1 MTTVQDPTTLP
12 PSLLYVPAIKSHFF
26 AKALASAA
34 GGLILDLED
43 SVLPRDK
50 AQARENLR
58 IFLEENPA
66 PKKEIWVRVNAPGDI
81 EQVCEDLAAL
91 RAGTVAG
98 IVVPKIEREAFAR
111 LASALDADSRL
122 RAVRVIGLIESA
134 VGFLDVA
141 ALALQP
147 HVVSLGLGRVDL
159 FADLRIEVS
168 DETDTVFDA
177 LGLQVVIACAAAGIA
192 APIAPVSLA
201 VDDPESAER
210 SRHYLRRGFR
220 SQTAIHPAQCA
231 SINAVF
237 TPTEDQYRAARELV
251 DAFAGSDG
259 TLLGSDGRFVDE
271 AVVRHARETCE
282 RYRILTAPG
291 SQKTVKEK

>member
-12 PSLLYVPAIKSHFF
+12 TSLLYVPAIKSHFF

-66 PKKEIWVRVNAPGDI
+66 PEKEIWVRVNAPGNI
-81 EQVCEDLAAL
+81 EQVREDLAAL

-111 LASALDADSRL
+111 LASELDADSRL

-168 DETDTVFDA
+168 DGTDTVFDA

-259 TLLGSDGRFVDE
+259 TLLDSDGRFVDG

-282 RYRILTAPG
+282 RYRLLTAPG